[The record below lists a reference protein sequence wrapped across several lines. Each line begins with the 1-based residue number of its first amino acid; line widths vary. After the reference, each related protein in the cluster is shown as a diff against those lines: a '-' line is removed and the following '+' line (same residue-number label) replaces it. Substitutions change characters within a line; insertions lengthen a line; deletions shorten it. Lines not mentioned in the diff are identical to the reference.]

1 MARNTITRYGR
12 GFLPTI
18 PKYVQLAVKALEA
31 EPKPMNVRQ
40 RLQQRDLWLH
50 LDFNVAIA
58 VVVVVTL
65 LGYVVSKF
73 MG

>member
-1 MARNTITRYGR
+1 
-12 GFLPTI
+12 
-18 PKYVQLAVKALEA
+18 
-31 EPKPMNVRQ
+31 MNLRQ

-50 LDFNVAIA
+50 LDFNVAVA

-65 LGYVVSKF
+65 LYVVSKF

>member
-1 MARNTITRYGR
+1 
-12 GFLPTI
+12 
-18 PKYVQLAVKALEA
+18 
-31 EPKPMNVRQ
+31 MNLRQ

-50 LDFNVAIA
+50 LDVNVVVA

-73 MG
+73 TG